1 MRNVSHRFP
10 FLPALFHH
18 ALALGLNG
26 RHEEARIELVRF
38 RKLHPPEHD
47 DEPVENLHAL
57 ACGGVRNCCES
68 LRAED
73 GRNLRAGRSR
83 EVGPHGARCS
93 SGGHRSPELPKSSPV
108 CCTCARLSAVEPAT
122 WSPSPSIP

>member
-47 DEPVENLHAL
+47 DEPARTCTRWLVEVSATAANHFGQRT
-57 ACGGVRNCCES
+57 GG
-68 LRAED
+68 
-73 GRNLRAGRSR
+73 
-83 EVGPHGARCS
+83 
-93 SGGHRSPELPKSSPV
+93 
-108 CCTCARLSAVEPAT
+108 TCARDAAEKSVHTEPAAHPADIGRRNCRNRVRFAAPALVQCCVLFT
-122 WSPSPSIP
+122 A